1 MSTDM
6 RPPFAALCLA
16 LSATLLAGCASQ
28 APKTGTAATAAAAEP
43 ATPPPAAVPE
53 IAPGIPAGYLHKE
66 QYLDSLALVPAP
78 PAKGSAAFAH
88 DQAVREEA
96 ITLRGTPRWQQA
108 ISDADLHFPHAAGT
122 FECALGIPVSQQ
134 ATPRLYM
141 LLQRSMV
148 DAGLSTYGAKNHYN
162 RTRPFALA
170 KEASCTPDEE
180 AALRKDGSYPSG
192 HTTVGW
198 AWALILAELAPD
210 RANAILARGRT
221 FGESRL
227 VCNVHWQ
234 SDILEGRFMGAGTVA
249 RLHADSTF
257 ESDMAA
263 AKAEIASARSQ
274 GLAPGRD
281 CAAEATALQRKLERV
296 L

>member
-1 MSTDM
+1 MNNHHVLHV
-6 RPPFAALCLA
+6 ALCMNLA
-16 LSATLLAGCASQ
+16 LLAGCASQ
-28 APKTGTAATAAAAEP
+28 AHKAPPAAAAEP
-43 ATPPPAAVPE
+43 AMPAPSAVPE
-53 IAPGIPAGYLHKE
+53 IRPGIPAGYLHKE
-66 QYLDSLALVPAP
+66 QYLNSLALVPKP
-78 PAKGSAAFAH
+78 PTAGSAAFAH

-108 ISDADLHFPHAAGT
+108 VSDAELHFPHAAGT

-148 DAGLSTYGAKNHYN
+148 DAGLSTYGAKNEYN
-162 RTRPFALA
+162 RTRPFVLA
-170 KEASCTPDEE
+170 KEASCTPDDE

-192 HTTVGW
+192 HTTIGW
-198 AWALILAELAPD
+198 AWALILTELAPD
-210 RANAILARGRT
+210 RADAVIARGRT

-234 SDILEGRFMGAGTVA
+234 SDILEGRFMGAATVA
-249 RLHADSTF
+249 RLHADPTF
-257 ESDMAA
+257 EADMAA
-263 AKAEIASARSQ
+263 AKAEIAAARSQ
-274 GLAPGRD
+274 GLTPGRD
-281 CAAEATALQRKLERV
+281 CAAESTALQRKLERV

>member
-1 MSTDM
+1 MST
-6 RPPFAALCLA
+6 RRALHVVLCT
-16 LSATLLAGCASQ
+16 SITLLAGCASQ
-28 APKTGTAATAAAAEP
+28 AQKPDAAAAAASASAAP
-43 ATPPPAAVPE
+43 APVPE
-53 IAPGIPAGYLHKE
+53 IRPGIPAGYLHKE
-66 QYLDSLALVPAP
+66 QYLNSLALVPKP
-78 PAKGSAAFAH
+78 PAAGSAAFAH

-108 ISDADLHFPHAAGT
+108 VSDADLHFPHAAGT
-122 FECALGIPVSQQ
+122 FSCALGIPVSQQ

-148 DAGLSTYGAKNHYN
+148 DAGLSTYGAKNQYN
-162 RTRPFALA
+162 RTRPFVLA
-170 KEASCTPDEE
+170 KEASCTPDDE

-192 HTTVGW
+192 HTTIGW
-198 AWALILAELAPD
+198 AWALILTELAPD
-210 RANAILARGRT
+210 RADALVARGRS

-234 SDILEGRFMGAGTVA
+234 SDILEGRFMGAATVA
-249 RLHADSTF
+249 RLHADPTF
-257 ESDMAA
+257 EADMAA

-274 GLAPGRD
+274 GLAPDRD
-281 CAAEATALQRKLERV
+281 CTAEATALKRTLERV

>member
-1 MSTDM
+1 MTA
-6 RPPFAALCLA
+6 RGFRCNALA
-16 LSATLLAGCASQ
+16 LALLAGCASQ
-28 APKTGTAATAAAAEP
+28 AHKPDAAAASAPPTP
-43 ATPPPAAVPE
+43 APVPE
-53 IAPGIPAGYLHKE
+53 IRPGIPAGYLHKE
-66 QYLDSLALVPAP
+66 QYLNSLALVPKP
-78 PAKGSAAFAH
+78 PAAGSAAFAH

-108 ISDADLHFPHAAGT
+108 VSDADLHFPHAAGT
-122 FECALGIPVSQQ
+122 FSCALGIPVSQQ

-148 DAGLSTYGAKNHYN
+148 DAGLSTYGAKNQYN
-162 RTRPFALA
+162 RTRPFVLA
-170 KEASCTPDEE
+170 KEASCTPDDE

-192 HTTVGW
+192 HTTIGW
-198 AWALILAELAPD
+198 AWALILTELAPD
-210 RANAILARGRT
+210 RADALVARGRS

-234 SDILEGRFMGAGTVA
+234 SDILEGRFMGAATVA
-249 RLHADSTF
+249 RLHADPTF
-257 ESDMAA
+257 EADMAA

-274 GLAPGRD
+274 GLTPDRD
-281 CAAEATALQRKLERV
+281 CTAEATALQRKLERV

>member
-1 MSTDM
+1 M
-6 RPPFAALCLA
+6 RPRTAALHLA
-16 LSATLLAGCASQ
+16 LCASLVLLAGCASQ
-28 APKTGTAATAAAAEP
+28 APKSEAAQSAP
-43 ATPPPAAVPE
+43 APPSAVPE
-53 IAPGIPAGYLHKE
+53 IRPGIPAGYLQQA
-66 QYLDSLALVPAP
+66 QYPDSLALVPAP
-78 PAKGSAAFAH
+78 PAAGSAAFAH

-108 ISDADLHFPHAAGT
+108 VSDADLHFPHAAGT
-122 FECALGIPVSQQ
+122 FECALGIPLTQQ

-148 DAGLSTYGAKNHYN
+148 DAGLATYKAKNHYN
-162 RTRPFALA
+162 RTRPFVMA

-192 HTTVGW
+192 HTTIGW

-210 RANAILARGRT
+210 HANAVLARGRS

-234 SDILEGRFMGAGTVA
+234 SDILEGRFMGASTVA
-249 RLHADSTF
+249 RLHADPTF
-257 ESDMAA
+257 EADMAA
-263 AKAEIASARSQ
+263 AKAEISDARSK
-274 GLAPGRD
+274 GLAPARD
-281 CAAEATALQRKLERV
+281 CAAEATALQQKLERV